1 MQTSVRG
8 LKAQLSRLL
17 KRVEAGDTVTV
28 RVHNRPV
35 AEIVPIRKNRSAKQ
49 LATEPGIAWNGK
61 KPSGVARPAALPKD
75 VSVSAWVIEDR
86 R

>member
-1 MQTSVRG
+1 MQTNVRE

-17 KRVEAGDTVTV
+17 KRVEGGATVTV

-35 AEIVPIRKNRSAKQ
+35 AEIVPIRKKRSVKQ
-49 LATEPGIAWNGK
+49 LAAEPGIAWNGG
-61 KPSGVARPAALPKD
+61 KPTGVARPETLPRD

>member
-1 MQTSVRG
+1 MQTSVRE

-17 KRVEAGDTVTV
+17 KRVEAGATVTV

-35 AEIVPIRKNRSAKQ
+35 AEIVPIRKKRSVKQ
-49 LATEPGIAWNGK
+49 LAAEPGIAWNGR
-61 KPSGVARPAALPKD
+61 KPIGIARPEALPKD
-75 VSVSAWVIEDR
+75 VSVSAWVSEDR

>member
-1 MQTSVRG
+1 MQTSVRE

-17 KRVEAGDTVTV
+17 KRVEAGATVTV

-35 AEIVPIRKNRSAKQ
+35 AEIVPIRKKRTAKQ
-49 LATEPGIAWNGK
+49 LASQPGIAWNCK
-61 KPSGVARPAALPKD
+61 KPIGVDRPEALPKN
-75 VSVSAWVIEDR
+75 VSLSAWVIEDR

>member
-1 MQTSVRG
+1 MQTSVRE

-17 KRVEAGDTVTV
+17 KRVEAGATVTV

-35 AEIVPIRKNRSAKQ
+35 AEIVPIRKKRSLKT
-49 LATEPGIAWNGK
+49 LAVEPGIAWNGR
-61 KPSGVARPAALPKD
+61 KPIGLARPEALPKN

>member
-1 MQTSVRG
+1 MQTSVRE
-8 LKAQLSRLL
+8 LKAQLSQLL

-35 AEIVPIRKNRSAKQ
+35 AEIVPIRKHRSAKH

-61 KPSGVARPAALPKD
+61 KPSGVARPEALPKD
-75 VSVSAWVIEDR
+75 VSLSAWVIEDR

>member
-1 MQTSVRG
+1 MQTNVRQ
-8 LKAQLSRLL
+8 LKAQLSQLL
-17 KRVEAGDTVTV
+17 KRVEAGATVTV

-35 AEIVPIRKNRSAKQ
+35 AEIVPIRRKRSVKQ
-49 LATEPGIAWNGK
+49 LAAEPGIAWNGR
-61 KPSGVARPAALPKD
+61 KPTGIARPEALPKN